1 MLRRALEAPL
11 NLTSKMA
18 SGDVLTVATSDATA
32 LVVGMGGIF
41 RNLVGSSYTL
51 VLAAIL
57 LWRISPLMLLFVA
70 VASGLRFPIQR
81 WIARTAREQMR
92 LRQTWFAR
100 SSTTVVESLSG
111 LNTVKVYGL
120 EDLRCDS
127 FVDTLRRSFQDT
139 FRLEKKIQF
148 QSTLDTLANSVVPA
162 AIYGYGG
169 YLVVAGKSTIGSVL
183 AAIQYMTFGLTSFG
197 GLIGLYAQLKP
208 LYVHMERIQK
218 VLSLPSEY
226 ESGVVPAFDCVDEM
240 AFDDVVFRHDQ
251 ETDTLLKKVRLDAP
265 RGQITGLVGPSGGG
279 KTTMA
284 YLAAGVFRPKDGRVT
299 VNGMDVGSLSM
310 RWYRKKVAVVT
321 DSDFTFTG
329 TIRDNLKIVRPDAT
343 GEEIEKCLH
352 MSLLD
357 QVVAEMPRGLDT
369 PVGRTGVALSSGQR
383 QRLSLARAILRDP
396 DVVILD
402 EVTSNLDPELERHLH
417 ERLEDWLRQRVVVLI
432 SHRLT
437 TIAWADRV
445 FELRDGT
452 LTDKT
457 TEYRRSGTP
466 PVA

>member
-1 MLRRALEAPL
+1 MMRGGGFGGGFRGLGLQIDRTILEDIEPDESISLKTVWDTLKSDVLKNKWYVVADCLLIFATTGLGFLQPSITRRLIDIAIPRGDLRGIAVLASLMVAVAVASRAVSAVMSLVRTKFNYLVQSGLQARVLRRALEAPL

-57 LWRISPLMLLFVA
+57 LWRTSPLMLLFVA

-81 WIARTAREQMR
+81 WIAKTAREQMR

-100 SSTTVVESLSG
+100 SSTTVMESLSG

-120 EDLRCDS
+120 EDLRCES
-127 FVDTLRRSFQDT
+127 FVDTLKRSFQDT

-208 LYVHMERIQK
+208 LYVHMERLQK

-226 ESGVVPAFDCVDEM
+226 ESGIVPAFDAVQDM
-240 AFDDVVFRHDQ
+240 TFDDVVFRHDQ
-251 ETDTLLKKVRLDAP
+251 ETDILLKKVRLGAP

-284 YLAAGVFRPKDGRVT
+284 YLAAGVFKPRDGRVM
-299 VNGMDVGSLSM
+299 VNGVDVGSL
-310 RWYRKKVAVVT
+310 R
-321 DSDFTFTG
+321 
-329 TIRDNLKIVRPDAT
+329 
-343 GEEIEKCLH
+343 
-352 MSLLD
+352 
-357 QVVAEMPRGLDT
+357 
-369 PVGRTGVALSSGQR
+369 
-383 QRLSLARAILRDP
+383 
-396 DVVILD
+396 
-402 EVTSNLDPELERHLH
+402 
-417 ERLEDWLRQRVVVLI
+417 
-432 SHRLT
+432 
-437 TIAWADRV
+437 
-445 FELRDGT
+445 
-452 LTDKT
+452 
-457 TEYRRSGTP
+457 
-466 PVA
+466 